1 MQLTKEQIKIIASYW
16 GAECRYEVP
25 ENLGEFGNENALTK
39 WKTERR
45 MLDGVVL
52 LRLEWRRNFRLI
64 LRPLWSITEDELKEL
79 AKAIGIDEY
88 KIETIVVDDTNDH
101 WLEFDYK
108 SLFQADNDGIFQV
121 DANED
126 FFIHNSFIVPV
137 INFLRAKG
145 FCVDEEIKDFV
156 EWKEVGK

>member
-16 GAECRYEVP
+16 GAECTIKFHFNGSVWGRKVD
-25 ENLGEFGNENALTK
+25 GEILESLSRI
-39 WKTERR
+39 KT
-45 MLDGVVL
+45 DG
-52 LRLEWRRNFRLI
+52 ETDFRLI
-64 LRPLWSITEDELKEL
+64 LRPLWSITNDELKEL
-79 AKAIGIDEY
+79 AKVIGIDEY
-88 KIETIVVDDTNDH
+88 EIETIVVDDTNDH

-108 SLFQADNDGIFQV
+108 SLFQADNDCIFQV

-137 INFLRAKG
+137 INFLRSKG

-156 EWKEVGK
+156 EWKEAGK